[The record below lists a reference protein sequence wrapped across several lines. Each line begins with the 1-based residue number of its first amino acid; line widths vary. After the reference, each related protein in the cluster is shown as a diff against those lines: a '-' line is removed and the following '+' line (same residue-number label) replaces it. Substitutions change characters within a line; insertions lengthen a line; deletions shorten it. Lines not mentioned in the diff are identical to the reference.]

1 MPTSP
6 PTSSAPRD
14 TLAALAALGFRG
26 ADASAH
32 AALAPEGAPGRVVR
46 REGAEVTLVGC
57 AHGGHAHVPGRLRD
71 DAAAGPIVTGDWVVV
86 EDDSTHGVP
95 TVCARLPRR
104 SELARAAAGGRTE
117 RQVIAANVDLVFV
130 VMGLDEDFQPRRVER
145 YLALIADAGLLAVVF
160 LTKASAC
167 ADRDAKVAAVRAV
180 ARGPFVMGVHAIDV
194 VEGFATD
201 APAAYLGPGTT
212 IALVGSS
219 GAGKSTIINHL
230 LGDERMA
237 TGAVRT
243 SDGRGKHTTTHREL
257 VALPGGALLIDNPG
271 MRELSL
277 WLDGDGLTQAFADVT
292 SVARECRFGDCT
304 HGDEPGCAVR
314 NAVANGA
321 VDERRVESFLALRNE
336 AEATERR
343 RDEQRRRADDKARTK
358 TYRAVQREQRRRRG
372 E

>member
-14 TLAALAALGFRG
+14 TLATLAVLGFSD

-32 AALAPEGAPGRVVR
+32 AALAPDGAPGRVVR

-57 AHGGHAHVPGRLRD
+57 AHGERAHLPARLRD
-71 DAAAGPIVTGDWVVV
+71 DAAAGPVVTGDWVVV
-86 EDDSTHGVP
+86 EDDVTHGTP

-104 SELARAAAGGRTE
+104 SELARAAAGERTE

-145 YLALIADAGLLAVVF
+145 YLALVADAGLLAVVF

-167 ADRDAKVAAVRAV
+167 ADREARVAAVRSV
-180 ARGPFVMGVHAIDV
+180 ARGPVVMGVHAIDV
-194 VEGFATD
+194 VEGFASD
-201 APAAYLGPGTT
+201 VPATYLSPGTT

-230 LGDERMA
+230 VGNERMA
-237 TGAVRT
+237 TNAVRA

-277 WLDGDGLTQAFADVT
+277 WLDGDGLARAFDDVT

-314 NAVANGA
+314 YAVANGTL
-321 VDERRVESFLALRNE
+321 VESRVESFLALRDE

-343 RDEQRRRADDKARTK
+343 RDEQRRRADEKSRAK
-358 TYRAVQREQRRRRG
+358 TYRAVQRERRRRRG